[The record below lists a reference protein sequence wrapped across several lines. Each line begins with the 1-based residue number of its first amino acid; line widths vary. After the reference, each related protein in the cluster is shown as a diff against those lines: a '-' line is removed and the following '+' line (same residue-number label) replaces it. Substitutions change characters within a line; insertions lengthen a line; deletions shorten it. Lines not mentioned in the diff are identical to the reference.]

1 MKTIK
6 QLYQQVLSDHTAS
19 EQQLAQIK
27 EASPELGG
35 VVAQALASV
44 VSIYAIDWDTEEI
57 IASGSGFFLDT
68 DLIITNYHLVEEL
81 VEVDVFYV
89 EEEREYVLIATP
101 DQQLRLAEVV
111 FTGNEEEDL
120 VILLTTD
127 YILDPATGEE
137 VESVQ
142 DYPALSLSFDV
153 EVGDRVLAI
162 GNPLGETEG
171 TISEGTITAIREPD
185 EEIEGGEVFTL
196 QTDATISTG
205 NSGGPLLN
213 LSGEVV
219 GVNTW
224 GLEDPQRLNLA
235 IAAEV
240 LDDFLERFEET
251 VADYT
256 EEDDEDED
264 EDVDAE
270 VEDLEEAREDS

>member
-1 MKTIK
+1 MKTIT
-6 QLYQQVLSDHTAS
+6 QLYQQILNDRTAS
-19 EQQLAQIK
+19 DKQLAQIK
-27 EASPELGG
+27 AASPDLGG
-35 VVAQALASV
+35 IVAQSLASV
-44 VSIYAIDWDTEEI
+44 VSVYAIDWETEEV
-57 IASGSGFFLDT
+57 IASGSGFFLDA

-127 YILDPATGEE
+127 YILDPNTGEE

-142 DYPALSLSFDV
+142 EYPALTLSFDV

-162 GNPLGETEG
+162 GNPLGETTG

-240 LDDFLERFEET
+240 LDDFLARFEEV

-256 EEDDEDED
+256 EEDDDED
-264 EDVDAE
+264 EEGDEAE
-270 VEDLEEAREDS
+270 SDE